1 MIIFSCSS
9 SLGKKSR
16 TTDRLLNSN
25 SCVVLSDTL
34 WVIVLFVDA
43 DNMIRVHLNKS
54 TCTCLMLIFCGR
66 YSVRSLSTIQALFSL
81 FISAAFWEL
90 EKGLVVI

>member
-1 MIIFSCSS
+1 MTVISCFL
-9 SLGKKSR
+9 SLGKKNR
-16 TTDRLLNSN
+16 TTDRLLNSS

-54 TCTCLMLIFCGR
+54 TCTGLMLILCGR
-66 YSVRSLSTIQALFSL
+66 CSVRSLSTIQALFSL
-81 FISAAFWEL
+81 FVSAAFWEL